1 MKKKI
6 MLVCVSFIMGI
17 SLVGCTTGQNTE
29 DSGNSDNG
37 NNEQA
42 VTLMEANEVASM
54 NTLVTQDTASINAQ
68 VHVFEGLYSIDQENE
83 VVPAVATDMPEISED
98 GKTYTIQLRD
108 DANWSNGDPVTA
120 DDFVYAWRRLASP
133 ENEANYMFLLD
144 GTIENGSEIIND
156 GMDPEELGVKAV
168 NDKELEI
175 QLEKPVPYF
184 TSLMTFPPFFPQN
197 EEFVEEQ
204 GKEYGNDSEKILSNG
219 AFTMENWDQSS
230 MEWDL
235 TKNPEYYDADKVK
248 LEDVHVDVIKEA
260 VTAFNLFQ
268 SGELDQAEIFGEYV
282 KQNEDNPNLQK
293 VPDSKVF
300 YFKMNQKSNDEDTI
314 FANSDVRKAVAYA
327 IDKESIV
334 ENVLADGSSAS
345 YGYIPEG
352 FVKNPE
358 TDADFREDAGDL
370 METNEEKAKEHWEKA
385 KEEIGDEITI
395 ELLTSDEDDEK
406 KVAETVQYQLQ
417 EALPGLKLEV
427 KSVPL
432 NNSIELTRNS
442 EYELAIGRWGPDYQD
457 PMTYLESL
465 RSPNNTNYESD
476 TYDDLLDQISN
487 DYGNDPEKRWQAM
500 IKVEKTLVED
510 DTAIVPLYQQTRSLL
525 VRDNLQGI
533 YYPSFGAS
541 TIFKYA
547 TSD

>member
-6 MLVCVSFIMGI
+6 VWGWMSLMMTTT
-17 SLVGCTTGQNTE
+17 LVGCTTGQNAENTSSE
-29 DSGNSDNG
+29 NG
-37 NNEQA
+37 NEQT
-42 VTLMEANEVASM
+42 VNLMESNEVASM

-68 VHVFEGLYSIDQENE
+68 VHVFEGLYRIDQDNE

-98 GKTYTIQLRD
+98 GRTYTIQLRD

-120 DDFVYAWRRLASP
+120 DDFVYAWQRLASP

-144 GTIENGSEIIND
+144 GTIENGAEIIND
-156 GMDPEELGVKAV
+156 GMSPEELGVTAI

-197 EEFVEEQ
+197 EAFVEEQ
-204 GKEYGNDSEKILSNG
+204 GREYGNNSEQILSNG
-219 AFTMENWDQSS
+219 AFNMENWDQSS
-230 MEWDL
+230 IEWDL
-235 TKNPEYYDADKVK
+235 TKNPEYYDADKVQ
-248 LEDVHVDVIKEA
+248 LENVHVDVIKEA
-260 VTAFNLFQ
+260 VTSFNLFQ
-268 SGELDQAEIFGEYV
+268 SGELDQAEIFGEHV
-282 KQNEDNPNLQK
+282 KQNEDNPDLQK
-293 VPDSKVF
+293 VPDSKIF
-300 YFKMNQKSNDEDTI
+300 YFKMNQQKNDQDTI
-314 FANSDVRKAVAYA
+314 FANSDVRKAIAYA

-334 ENVLADGSSAS
+334 DEVLADGSSAS
-345 YGYIPEG
+345 YGYIPKD

-358 TDADFREDAGDL
+358 TEADFREDAGVL
-370 METNEEKAKEHWEKA
+370 MESNEEKAKEHWDKA

-406 KVAETVQYQLQ
+406 KVAEAVQYQLQ
-417 EALPGLKLEV
+417 EALPGLTLEV

-432 NNSIELTRNS
+432 NNSIELTSNS
-442 EYELAIGRWGPDYQD
+442 EYELAMGRWGPDYQD

-465 RSPNNTNYESD
+465 RSPNNTNYESED
-476 TYDDLLDQISN
+476 YNELLDQISN
-487 DYGNDPEKRWQAM
+487 DYGNDPETRWQAM
-500 IKVEKTLVED
+500 IEAERILVEE

-525 VRDNLQGI
+525 INDNLNGM

-547 TSD
+547 T

>member
-6 MLVCVSFIMGI
+6 VWGWMSLMMTTT
-17 SLVGCTTGQNTE
+17 LVGCTTGQNAENTSSE
-29 DSGNSDNG
+29 NG
-37 NNEQA
+37 NEQT
-42 VTLMEANEVASM
+42 VNLMESNEVASM

-68 VHVFEGLYSIDQENE
+68 VHVFEGLYRIDQDNE

-98 GKTYTIQLRD
+98 GRTYTIQLRD

-120 DDFVYAWRRLASP
+120 DDFVYAWQRLASP

-144 GTIENGSEIIND
+144 GTIENGAEIIND
-156 GMDPEELGVKAV
+156 GMSPEELGVTAI

-184 TSLMTFPPFFPQN
+184 TSLMTFPPFSPQN
-197 EEFVEEQ
+197 EAFVEEQ
-204 GKEYGNDSEKILSNG
+204 GREYGNNSEQILSNG
-219 AFTMENWDQSS
+219 AFNMENWDQSS
-230 MEWDL
+230 IEWDL
-235 TKNPEYYDADKVK
+235 TKNPEYYDADKVQ
-248 LEDVHVDVIKEA
+248 LENVHVDVIKEA
-260 VTAFNLFQ
+260 VTSFNLFQ
-268 SGELDQAEIFGEYV
+268 SGELDQAEIFGEHV
-282 KQNEDNPNLQK
+282 KQNEDNPDLQK
-293 VPDSKVF
+293 VPDSKIF
-300 YFKMNQKSNDEDTI
+300 YFKMNQQKNDQDTI
-314 FANSDVRKAVAYA
+314 FANSDVRKAIAYA

-334 ENVLADGSSAS
+334 DEVLADGSSAS
-345 YGYIPEG
+345 YGYIPKD

-358 TDADFREDAGDL
+358 TEADFREDAGVL
-370 METNEEKAKEHWEKA
+370 MESNEEKAKEHWDKA

-406 KVAETVQYQLQ
+406 KVAEAVQYQLQ
-417 EALPGLKLEV
+417 EALPGLTLEV

-432 NNSIELTRNS
+432 NNSIELTSNS
-442 EYELAIGRWGPDYQD
+442 EYELAMGRWGPDYQD

-465 RSPNNTNYESD
+465 RSPNNTNYESED
-476 TYDDLLDQISN
+476 YNELLDQISN
-487 DYGNDPEKRWQAM
+487 DYGNDPETRWQAM
-500 IKVEKTLVED
+500 IEAERILVEE

-525 VRDNLQGI
+525 INDNLNGM

-547 TSD
+547 TYE

>member
-6 MLVCVSFIMGI
+6 MWVCTSFIIGI
-17 SLVGCTTGQNTE
+17 SLVGCTTGQDTE
-29 DSGNSDNG
+29 GANNSEDNKQTV
-37 NNEQA
+37 N
-42 VTLMEANEVASM
+42 LMETNEVASM
-54 NTLVTQDTASINAQ
+54 NTLVTQDTGSINTQ
-68 VHVFEGLYSIDQENE
+68 VHVFEGLYRIDQDNE
-83 VVPAVATDMPEISED
+83 VVPAVAKDMPEISED

-120 DDFVYAWRRLASP
+120 DDFVYAWQRLASP

-144 GTIENGSEIIND
+144 GTVVNGSDIIND
-156 GMDPEELGVKAV
+156 GMDPEKLGVKAV
-168 NDKELEI
+168 NDKELEV

-197 EEFVEEQ
+197 EEFVEEH

-219 AFTMENWDQSS
+219 AFTMKNWDQSS

-235 TKNPEYYDADKVK
+235 EKNPEYYDADKVK
-248 LEDVHVDVIKEA
+248 LDEVHVDVIKEA
-260 VTAFNLFQ
+260 GTAFNLFQ
-268 SGELDQAEIFGEYV
+268 SDELDQAEIFGEHV
-282 KQNEDNPNLQK
+282 KQNENNPDLQK

-300 YFKMNQKSNDEDTI
+300 YFKMNQKSKDKDTI
-314 FANSDVRKAVAYA
+314 FANSDVRKALAYA
-327 IDKESIV
+327 IDKEGIV
-334 ENVLADGSSAS
+334 DDVLADGSTAS
-345 YGYIPEG
+345 YGYIPKD

-370 METNEEKAKEHWEKA
+370 MKTNEKKAKEHWEKA
-385 KEEIGDEITI
+385 KDEIGDEITI

-442 EYELAIGRWGPDYQD
+442 EYELAMGRWGPDFQD

-476 TYDDLLDQISN
+476 KYNDLLDKITN
-487 DYGNDPEKRWQAM
+487 EYGNEPEKRWQAM
-500 IKVEKTLVED
+500 IEAEKTLVEE

-525 VRDNLQGI
+525 VKDNLKGI
-533 YYPSFGAS
+533 YYPNFGAS

-547 TSD
+547 TYE

>member
-6 MLVCVSFIMGI
+6 ILACASFIIGVV
-17 SLVGCTTGQNTE
+17 LVGCTTGNNTE
-29 DSGNSDNG
+29 GANSSDNDA
-37 NNEQA
+37 QT
-42 VTLMEANEVASM
+42 VHLMEENEVASM

-68 VHVFEGLYSIDQENE
+68 VHVFEGLYNIDQDNE
-83 VVPAVATDMPEISED
+83 IVPAVAEDMPEISED

-144 GTIENGSEIIND
+144 GTVANGSEIIND
-156 GMDPEELGVKAV
+156 GMDPEKLGVKAN

-197 EEFVEEQ
+197 EEFVEEY

-235 TKNPEYYDADKVK
+235 EKNPEYYDADKVK
-248 LEDVHVDVIKEA
+248 LEKVNVDVIKETA
-260 VTAFNLFQ
+260 TAFNLFQ
-268 SGELDQAEIFGEYV
+268 SDELDQAEISGEHV

-300 YFKMNQKSNDEDTI
+300 YFKMNQKSNDKDTI
-314 FANSDVRKAVAYA
+314 FANEDVRRAVAYA
-327 IDKESIV
+327 IDKEGIV
-334 ENVLADGSSAS
+334 DDVLADGSSAS
-345 YGYIPEG
+345 YGYIPKD
-352 FVKNPE
+352 FVKNPK

-370 METNEEKAKEHWEKA
+370 METNEDKAKEHWEKA
-385 KEEIGDEITI
+385 KKEIGDEITI
-395 ELLTSDEDDEK
+395 ELLTSDEDAEK

-417 EALPGLKLEV
+417 EALPGLNLEV

-432 NNSIELTRNS
+432 NNSIDLTRNG
-442 EYELAIGRWGPDYQD
+442 EYELAMGRWGPDYQD

-476 TYDDLLDQISN
+476 KYDDLLDKITS

-500 IKVEKTLVED
+500 IDAEKTLVEED
-510 DTAIVPLYQQTRSLL
+510 AAIVPLYQQTRSLL
-525 VRDNLQGI
+525 VKDNLKGI
-533 YYPSFGAS
+533 YYPNFGAS

-547 TSD
+547 TYN

>member
-1 MKKKI
+1 MP
-6 MLVCVSFIMGI
+6 
-17 SLVGCTTGQNTE
+17 TNTR
-29 DSGNSDNG
+29 NYR
-37 NNEQA
+37 A
-42 VTLMEANEVASM
+42 
-54 NTLVTQDTASINAQ
+54 
-68 VHVFEGLYSIDQENE
+68 
-83 VVPAVATDMPEISED
+83 
-98 GKTYTIQLRD
+98 GK
-108 DANWSNGDPVTA
+108 
-120 DDFVYAWRRLASP
+120 
-133 ENEANYMFLLD
+133 
-144 GTIENGSEIIND
+144 
-156 GMDPEELGVKAV
+156 
-168 NDKELEI
+168 
-175 QLEKPVPYF
+175 
-184 TSLMTFPPFFPQN
+184 
-197 EEFVEEQ
+197 
-204 GKEYGNDSEKILSNG
+204 
-219 AFTMENWDQSS
+219 
-230 MEWDL
+230 
-235 TKNPEYYDADKVK
+235 
-248 LEDVHVDVIKEA
+248 
-260 VTAFNLFQ
+260 
-268 SGELDQAEIFGEYV
+268 
-282 KQNEDNPNLQK
+282 
-293 VPDSKVF
+293 
-300 YFKMNQKSNDEDTI
+300 
-314 FANSDVRKAVAYA
+314 
-327 IDKESIV
+327 
-334 ENVLADGSSAS
+334 
-345 YGYIPEG
+345 
-352 FVKNPE
+352 
-358 TDADFREDAGDL
+358 
-370 METNEEKAKEHWEKA
+370 KA

-500 IKVEKTLVED
+500 IKAEKTLVED

>member
-6 MLVCVSFIMGI
+6 VWGWMSLMMTTT
-17 SLVGCTTGQNTE
+17 LVGCTTGQNAENTSSE
-29 DSGNSDNG
+29 NG
-37 NNEQA
+37 NEQT
-42 VTLMEANEVASM
+42 VNLMESNEVASM

-68 VHVFEGLYSIDQENE
+68 VHVFEGLYRIDQDNE

-98 GKTYTIQLRD
+98 GRTYTIQLRD

-120 DDFVYAWRRLASP
+120 DDFVYAWQRLASP

-144 GTIENGSEIIND
+144 GTIENGAEIIND
-156 GMDPEELGVKAV
+156 GMSPEELGVTAI

-197 EEFVEEQ
+197 EAFVEEQ
-204 GKEYGNDSEKILSNG
+204 GREYGNNSEQILSNG
-219 AFTMENWDQSS
+219 AFNMENWGQSS
-230 MEWDL
+230 IEWDL
-235 TKNPEYYDADKVK
+235 TKNPEYYDADKVQ
-248 LEDVHVDVIKEA
+248 LENVHVDVIKEA
-260 VTAFNLFQ
+260 VTSFNLFQ
-268 SGELDQAEIFGEYV
+268 SGELDQAEIFGEHV
-282 KQNEDNPNLQK
+282 KQNEDNPDLQK
-293 VPDSKVF
+293 VPDSKIF
-300 YFKMNQKSNDEDTI
+300 YFKMNQQKNDQDTI
-314 FANSDVRKAVAYA
+314 FANSDVRKAIAYA

-334 ENVLADGSSAS
+334 DEVLADGSSAS
-345 YGYIPEG
+345 YGYIPKD

-358 TDADFREDAGDL
+358 TEADFREDAGVL
-370 METNEEKAKEHWEKA
+370 MESNEEKAKEHWDKA

-406 KVAETVQYQLQ
+406 KVAEAVQYQLQ
-417 EALPGLKLEV
+417 EALPGLTLEV

-432 NNSIELTRNS
+432 NNSIELTSNS
-442 EYELAIGRWGPDYQD
+442 EYELAMGRWGPDYQD

-465 RSPNNTNYESD
+465 RSPNNTNYESED
-476 TYDDLLDQISN
+476 YNELLDQISN
-487 DYGNDPEKRWQAM
+487 DYGNDPETRWQAM
-500 IKVEKTLVED
+500 IEAERILVEE

-525 VRDNLQGI
+525 INDNLNGM

-547 TSD
+547 TYE

>member
-1 MKKKI
+1 MKKKMVWGCI
-6 MLVCVSFIMGI
+6 SFMMSII
-17 SLVGCTTGQNTE
+17 LVGCTTGQDTE
-29 DSGNSDNG
+29 DASSGNG
-37 NNEQA
+37 NEQT
-42 VTLMEANEVASM
+42 VNLMETNEVASM

-68 VHVFEGLYSIDQENE
+68 VHVFEGLYRIDQDNE
-83 VVPAVATDMPEISED
+83 VVPAVAKEMPEVSED
-98 GKTYTIQLRD
+98 GKTYTIQLRE

-120 DDFVYAWRRLASP
+120 DDFVYAWQRLASP

-144 GTIENGSEIIND
+144 GTVENGSGIIND
-156 GMDPEELGVKAV
+156 GADPKELGVKAIS
-168 NDKELEI
+168 DKELEV

-197 EEFVEEQ
+197 EEFVEEY

-219 AFTMENWDQSS
+219 AFTMKNWDQSS

-235 TKNPEYYDADKVK
+235 ERNPEYYDTDKVK
-248 LEDVHVDVIKEA
+248 LDEVHVDVIKEA
-260 VTAFNLFQ
+260 GTAFNLFQ
-268 SGELDQAEIFGEYV
+268 SDELDLAEIFGEHV
-282 KQNEDNPNLQK
+282 KQNENNPNLEK

-300 YFKMNQKSNDEDTI
+300 YFKMNQKSNNEDTI

-327 IDKESIV
+327 IDKEGIV
-334 ENVLADGSSAS
+334 DDVLADGSTAS
-345 YGYIPEG
+345 YGYIPKD

-358 TDADFREDAGDL
+358 TEADFREDAGDL
-370 METNEEKAKEHWEKA
+370 MKTDEKKAKEHWDKA

-417 EALPGLKLEV
+417 EALPGLNLEV

-432 NNSIELTRNS
+432 NNSIDLTRDGD
-442 EYELAIGRWGPDYQD
+442 YELAMGRWGPDYQD

-465 RSPNNTNYESD
+465 HSPNNTNYESD
-476 TYDDLLDQISN
+476 KYDDLLDKITN
-487 DYGNDPEKRWQAM
+487 DYGNDPEKRWEAM
-500 IKVEKTLVED
+500 IDAEKALVEE

-525 VRDNLQGI
+525 VKDNLNGI
-533 YYPSFGAS
+533 YYPNFGAS

-547 TSD
+547 TYE

>member
-6 MLVCVSFIMGI
+6 VWGWMSLMMTTT
-17 SLVGCTTGQNTE
+17 LVGCTTGQNAENTSSE
-29 DSGNSDNG
+29 NG
-37 NNEQA
+37 NEQT
-42 VTLMEANEVASM
+42 VNLMESNEVASM

-68 VHVFEGLYSIDQENE
+68 VHVFEGLYRIDQDNE

-98 GKTYTIQLRD
+98 GRTYTIQLRD

-120 DDFVYAWRRLASP
+120 DDFVYAWQRLASP

-144 GTIENGSEIIND
+144 GTIENGAEIIND
-156 GMDPEELGVKAV
+156 GMSPEELGVTAI

-197 EEFVEEQ
+197 EAFVEEQ
-204 GKEYGNDSEKILSNG
+204 GREYGNNSEQILSNG
-219 AFTMENWDQSS
+219 AFNMENWDQSS
-230 MEWDL
+230 IEWDL
-235 TKNPEYYDADKVK
+235 TKNPEYYDADKVQ
-248 LEDVHVDVIKEA
+248 LENVHVDVIKEA
-260 VTAFNLFQ
+260 VTSFNLFQ
-268 SGELDQAEIFGEYV
+268 SGELDQAEIFGEHV
-282 KQNEDNPNLQK
+282 KQNEDNPDLQK
-293 VPDSKVF
+293 VPDSKIF
-300 YFKMNQKSNDEDTI
+300 YFKMNQQKNDQDTI
-314 FANSDVRKAVAYA
+314 FANSDVRKAIAYA

-334 ENVLADGSSAS
+334 DEVLADGSSAS
-345 YGYIPEG
+345 YGYIPKD

-358 TDADFREDAGDL
+358 TEADFREDAGVL
-370 METNEEKAKEHWEKA
+370 MESNEEKAKEHWDKA

-406 KVAETVQYQLQ
+406 KVAEAVQYQLQ
-417 EALPGLKLEV
+417 EALPGLTLEV

-432 NNSIELTRNS
+432 NNSIELTSNS
-442 EYELAIGRWGPDYQD
+442 EYELAMGRWGPDYQD

-465 RSPNNTNYESD
+465 RSPNNTNYESED
-476 TYDDLLDQISN
+476 YNELLDQISN
-487 DYGNDPEKRWQAM
+487 DYGNDPETRWQA
-500 IKVEKTLVED
+500 IIEAERILVEE

-525 VRDNLQGI
+525 INDNLNGM

-547 TSD
+547 TYE